1 MTCMND
7 QKKAKQDVQ
16 AKYPSYAVQSSQY
29 NDIWCKSSK

>member
-7 QKKAKQDVQ
+7 QTEMEQDVET
-16 AKYPSYAVQSSQY
+16 KYPSYAVQSSQD